1 MNCGYV
7 RNLPVMAKHW
17 LLCIRSMANS
27 QESTIVWTAKAKLSE
42 IFLHPLAFLE
52 VIIVLLDYVYINQE
66 ERRKG
71 IVCSKPWFA
80 AFAASQREL
89 HSYQNVDM
97 FL

>member
-1 MNCGYV
+1 
-7 RNLPVMAKHW
+7 
-17 LLCIRSMANS
+17 
-27 QESTIVWTAKAKLSE
+27 
-42 IFLHPLAFLE
+42 LHPLAFLE